1 MKILKYIILVIIG
14 FIISIEN
21 CNANSYDLSTCK
33 FPNSGN
39 STSVDIIICMDKYGL
54 YDNQNKKFIKEPTYD
69 NIYSSYL
76 YPINKNKKSEQVN
89 IIELN
94 KKFGLLKKNGE
105 SILPPIYEDLDSG
118 NLHSGRLIVKINGKY
133 GILNEIN
140 NTYIINPEY
149 DEIKIIKKDPYF
161 HKTKIYRLKKD
172 GLYGISDMDGNILYP
187 PVYDEIKYLGTNY
200 LTVKKN
206 DKYGIFNI
214 EKKEMSEI
222 IFDKISYTK
231 MSNVKVEKDG
241 KEYLLYPWQSRLKT
255 VGIVAA
261 FPFMLV
267 GGILCIPLALVAFFS
282 LFY

>member
-1 MKILKYIILVIIG
+1 M
-14 FIISIEN
+14 N
-21 CNANSYDLSTCK
+21 
-33 FPNSGN
+33 
-39 STSVDIIICMDKYGL
+39 KYGL
-54 YDNQNKKFIKEPTYD
+54 YDNQNRKFITEPIYD
-69 NIYSSYL
+69 KIYSSYL
-76 YPINKNKKSEQVN
+76 YPTDKNKNSEPVY

-94 KKFGLLKKNGE
+94 KKLGLLKKNGE
-105 SILPPIYEDLDSG
+105 PILPPIYEDMDSS
-118 NLHSGRLIVKINGKY
+118 NLYSKRLTVKINGKY

-140 NTYIINPEY
+140 NSYIINPEY
-149 DEIKIIKKDPYF
+149 DEIKIIKKDSYF
-161 HKTKIYRLKKD
+161 PKTKIYRLKKD

-187 PVYDEIKYLGTNY
+187 PAYDEIKYLGTNY

-241 KEYLLYPWQSRLKT
+241 KEYLLYPWKSRLKT